1 MPFLLDGNPT
11 SSEISD
17 AVNYLLSNFDT
28 TYSANSVTG
37 QITGPT
43 GVIVGYLYRYMAV
56 KYADSQDGS
65 VNFSNLPTN
74 RQYYGL
80 RNSNDAAES
89 SNPVDYVWFKVTGGF
104 STSKYLWYICTGG
117 RQIQFRVATSAP
129 DAGWLQVD
137 AGSIDLDVVTSSTT
151 PIILESF
158 ASYFTP
164 AVMLV
169 PRTGSPLAPVF
180 TSVSPILYATD
191 KGTVVPYSGATT
203 DSGVSF
209 INSTWRIGNS
219 STTGFGDISYNGI
232 TIGNPTDG
240 GDYAI
245 WPNPTAMSTSP
256 AYITVPVRYKN
267 STGVVTQAAVAVCQ
281 LVFADPGAQ
290 GPAGPTVDISGFTGF
305 TQNSAGAF
313 TPPNA
318 TLSGV
323 VTNVTSPTYSWAIS
337 SATPSSSTASSVV
350 VTPNSSATSVNVT
363 LTVNGSNLTSPISRT
378 ISMPVVFNGAAGT
391 AGSNGQMSAFPTIF
405 IWTGSST
412 PPTRPSTTS
421 TFTWAT
427 GSYTAPSGWS
437 TSAPGNTTPGNY
449 LWSITIPLN
458 TSATTTTSTLD
469 WTDTANPIR
478 AVGYNGT
485 NGTNGTNGATGS
497 SGSATFLV
505 TRSANDSSPPTNAEV
520 TTAIGRN
527 PVAGDIVTVS
537 YNNYN
542 NAVVYRYVTSWILQT
557 TYITGSLIVQNTITA
572 DKLAVNAL
580 STITANTGTLTVSGS
595 IQAGNAYQTGTSMGN
610 AGAIIYS
617 DGRFAVGDQYRNIA
631 YNGTILTLNGDIVAN
646 GNLQA
651 LSVTASKIAT
661 NTITANQIATNTITA
676 NQIAANTIT
685 ADKLSVTSLK
695 SVSAST
701 GRLIVTDDS
710 GGTTGSGYI
719 QAGNAYQTGTSMG
732 GSGAIIYSNGVF
744 ALGNSTTNVS
754 FNGSQMT
761 LNGNVVATGNVLN
774 NAITNAQSYT
784 TNAYPTYVVR
794 NNWAVGGV
802 YRGGWDASSNS
813 PALSSGVGTTDDW
826 YFCYLAGNTYLDGI
840 STWYPSDLVYFDG
853 SVWTKAWQVVATLP
867 AMNFTE
873 APQNVLITAAVNILG
888 NFGQTSRIQVVEL
901 NSGAVAYPN
910 GTYATSST
918 VLPFMF
924 NFTGI
929 AAGNRVFQLQVNQQS
944 GGGTYQLGNIT
955 LSAVGFKR

>member
-11 SSEISD
+11 NAEVSD

-28 TYSANSVTG
+28 TFSADSVTG
-37 QITGPT
+37 QIKGPT
-43 GVIVGYLYRYMAV
+43 GVIVGYLYKYIAV
-56 KYADSQDGS
+56 KYADSQDGAL
-65 VNFSNLPTN
+65 NFNNLPTN
-74 RQYYGL
+74 RLYYGL
-80 RNSNDAAES
+80 RNSNDSAES

-290 GPAGPTVDISGFTGF
+290 GPAGPTVDISGFTAF
-305 TQNSAGAF
+305 SQNAGGLF
-313 TPPNA
+313 TPANA
-318 TLSGV
+318 TLSAV
-323 VTNVTSPTYSWAIS
+323 TTNVTSPTYSWAIS
-337 SATPSSSTASSVV
+337 GATPTSSTASSVV
-350 VTPNSSATSVNVT
+350 VTPLSASTTVTVT
-363 LTVNGSNLTSPISRT
+363 LTVNGSNLTSAISRT
-378 ISMPVVFNGAAGT
+378 INMPVVYDGAAGT

-421 TFTWAT
+421 TFTWSS
-427 GSYTAPSGWS
+427 GSYAAPSGWS
-437 TSAPGNTTPGNY
+437 TSAPSNTTAGNY

-458 TSATTTTSTLD
+458 TVATTTTSTLD
-469 WTDTANPIR
+469 WTNTAYPIR
-478 AVGYNGT
+478 AVGYNGA
-485 NGTNGTNGATGS
+485 NGTNGTNGTTGS

-505 TRSANDSSPPTNAEV
+505 TRTANDSSPPTNAEV

-572 DKLAVNAL
+572 DKLSVTTLKSIKAF
-580 STITANTGTLTVSGS
+580 TGT
-595 IQAGNAYQTGTSMGN
+595 
-610 AGAIIYS
+610 
-617 DGRFAVGDQYRNIA
+617 
-631 YNGTILTLNGDIVAN
+631 
-646 GNLQA
+646 
-651 LSVTASKIAT
+651 
-661 NTITANQIATNTITA
+661 
-676 NQIAANTIT
+676 
-685 ADKLSVTSLK
+685 
-695 SVSAST
+695 
-701 GRLIVTDDS
+701 LIVTDDS

-719 QAGNAYQTGTSMG
+719 QAGTAYQTGTSMG
-732 GSGAIIYSNGVF
+732 GSGGILYGNGVF

-754 FNGSQMT
+754 FDGSQMT
-761 LNGNVVATGNVLN
+761 LNGNVVATGNVLGS
-774 NAITNAQSYT
+774 AITNTQSFSA
-784 TNAYPTYVVR
+784 NSYPTYVIK
-794 NNWAVGGV
+794 NNYAAGGV
-802 YRGGWDASSNS
+802 YQGAWNAATNS
-813 PALSSGVGTTDDW
+813 PYLSSGSGTTDDW
-826 YFCYLAGNTYLDGI
+826 YYCNVAGNTSLDGI
-840 STWYPSDLVYFDG
+840 STWYPSDIVYFDG
-853 SVWTKAWQVVATLP
+853 SVWTKAWQVVATLST
-867 AMNFTE
+867 MTFTE
-873 APQNVLITAAVNILG
+873 APQNVLINAAVNLLG
-888 NFGQTSRIQVVEL
+888 NFGQTSRIQAVEIY
-901 NSGAVAYPN
+901 SGKVSYGN
-910 GTYATSST
+910 GIYHTSST
-918 VLPFMF
+918 VLPLMF
-924 NFTGI
+924 NFTDIGS
-929 AAGNRVFQLQVNQQS
+929 GPRVFQLQVNQQS
-944 GGGTYQLGNIT
+944 GGGTYQLGNVT